1 MASGCSSGYCRGMPS
16 PLAKPVTKPLTKPL
30 TTPAPP
36 FVTHCLELLGA
47 LGHTRSTRMFG
58 GWGLYVDDLFV
69 ALILNEQLYLKAN
82 ASTQAQFVAAGG
94 AAFVFQKNGQAISTH
109 FFTVPAEA
117 MDSAALMLPWARLAQ
132 QAALSA
138 ALAKPARRVKT
149 TKPAAKKTNR
159 AKRV

>member
-1 MASGCSSGYCRGMPS
+1 MAGGCSSGYCRGMPS
-16 PLAKPVTKPLTKPL
+16 SLAKLLTKPL

-47 LGHTRSTRMFG
+47 LGRTRSTRMFG

-69 ALILNEQLYLKAN
+69 ALILNERLYLKAN

-138 ALAKPARRVKT
+138 AVAKPARRVKT